1 MGNSNRYWGA
11 VRRWWPSALLAITI
25 LVAARILYGAYCGF
39 TSGEFA
45 FFDYG
50 VYTNTA
56 WNLGHGNG
64 FTFLVDKS
72 YLTTHLSFSLMLL
85 GPLFHIWDH
94 PFLLALAQWL
104 MLIGGAILIWRAA
117 SRAGVAQA
125 RIAALLF
132 LFVAHPFTQQVLLC
146 SFHGVGFYYWL
157 LPWFYYTLAYRRR
170 WCWMPWILLLGL
182 REDAFITL
190 LPLLLYFAIRDRWRA
205 GYVMAVLSLLYGIS
219 AIFIL
224 YPAINGISLFERRGT
239 EIAGLDGLVKGSN
252 ALAARL
258 RSLWWIFLPLVPLAG
273 RRLYPVLIFMS
284 AALLQT
290 MFSSFA
296 KQYSLSN
303 HYPAPIMITMALGI
317 LEMWRLDV
325 ARDMTAGSVRAS
337 RWATYRPVAL
347 VGLTI
352 VSHLCLGYFWGGGH
366 RHWHAFSAVSPK
378 GESLVRASQSLP
390 RNGLLVVDD
399 KAAAVTA
406 NRDQLTTWS
415 DHQNDE
421 RPFDLLLL
429 PFHKVRQPLEG
440 GLPELVAK
448 GDLGIDYNDGLFVT
462 FVRGMDTPKN
472 AAFLDMLKR
481 HYIKVAVTLGRG
493 GSDAYAPAAGVVRY
507 WEGDGSR
514 APINLSYGWRMP
526 LAAGD
531 YVATL
536 RYQAEVPKRRV
547 RGHWG
552 TVGVYASSGPHLIAE
567 RPIPQTD
574 TQGGYRTVEI
584 PFSVTTAR
592 SVEIHV
598 TGADAQLW
606 LDAFTVRSGTP
617 STL

>member
-1 MGNSNRYWGA
+1 MAVKGKDKEPLDLAEIRKCINGIDERLQALINERATIAQQVGAAKGDLGSAVDYYRPEREAEVLRAVLDRNEGPMRDEEMLRLFREIMSACLAQQEPLKIGFLGPEGTFTQTSVFKHFGHSVRALPFHTIDEVFQEVECGAADFGVVPIENSTEGSVNNTLDMFLTSPLKISGEIELKIEQQLMGNSNRYWGA

-284 AALLQT
+284 
-290 MFSSFA
+290 SVS
-296 KQYSLSN
+296 
-303 HYPAPIMITMALGI
+303 AP
-317 LEMWRLDV
+317 
-325 ARDMTAGSVRAS
+325 S
-337 RWATYRPVAL
+337 
-347 VGLTI
+347 
-352 VSHLCLGYFWGGGH
+352 
-366 RHWHAFSAVSPK
+366 
-378 GESLVRASQSLP
+378 
-390 RNGLLVVDD
+390 
-399 KAAAVTA
+399 
-406 NRDQLTTWS
+406 
-415 DHQNDE
+415 
-421 RPFDLLLL
+421 
-429 PFHKVRQPLEG
+429 
-440 GLPELVAK
+440 
-448 GDLGIDYNDGLFVT
+448 
-462 FVRGMDTPKN
+462 
-472 AAFLDMLKR
+472 
-481 HYIKVAVTLGRG
+481 
-493 GSDAYAPAAGVVRY
+493 
-507 WEGDGSR
+507 
-514 APINLSYGWRMP
+514 
-526 LAAGD
+526 
-531 YVATL
+531 
-536 RYQAEVPKRRV
+536 
-547 RGHWG
+547 
-552 TVGVYASSGPHLIAE
+552 
-567 RPIPQTD
+567 
-574 TQGGYRTVEI
+574 
-584 PFSVTTAR
+584 
-592 SVEIHV
+592 
-598 TGADAQLW
+598 
-606 LDAFTVRSGTP
+606 
-617 STL
+617 